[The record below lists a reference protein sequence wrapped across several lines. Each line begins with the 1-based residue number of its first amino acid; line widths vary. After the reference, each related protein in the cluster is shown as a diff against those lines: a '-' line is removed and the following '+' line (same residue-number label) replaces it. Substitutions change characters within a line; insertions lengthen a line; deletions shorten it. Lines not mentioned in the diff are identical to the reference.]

1 MKYQSTRGTGDLK
14 DFDDVLVAAYAG
26 DGGLYVPVELPKLS
40 MEQLETWRSF
50 SFPQVC
56 AEIMHL
62 FTDINIQD
70 LNEMTSKAFS
80 GFNGGLDPLPLTK
93 YEELYLLDTSLG
105 PTMAFK
111 DIGQQMVG
119 QLLNYVLG
127 KKGKKATIIVETS
140 GDTGPAAI
148 AGVRGCKNVN
158 IFCLYPYQRVSDVQ
172 ELQMITV
179 DEENVFVYRTEGNSD
194 LQASVLKEIFSD
206 KEFVEKYNV
215 CSVNSINWARI
226 AAQSSYYVWA
236 FVELYFN
243 RGLSNGDTSPHLNFV
258 IPTGAFGNA
267 MGGYIAKLMGVPIGK
282 IICATNKNDIVHRTI
297 SSGDLR
303 MAENY
308 QTESPAMDIQ
318 FAYNLERMLFYVT
331 GQDTVVVS
339 TIMDQLEKQYSY
351 SDGANGVTLDAAI
364 VEKVQAVFAS
374 IAVSDLDTL
383 VTIKNFHSAHN
394 IVLCPHSAVGV
405 YAALGPFK
413 GLTQTVTTI
422 CVLTAHP
429 AKFESAVVKALG
441 HMPVTSSKVDEM
453 RTSAQKFEW
462 LRIPQ
467 VDQAIWR
474 GEWIRRIKSDVEKIV
489 HEIN

>member
-1 MKYQSTRGTGDLK
+1 MKYQSTRGHDDLK
-14 DFDDVLVAAYAG
+14 SFDDVLVAAYAR
-26 DGGLYVPVELPKLS
+26 DGGLFVPVELPQLT
-40 MEQLETWRSF
+40 MEHLESWRSH

-62 FTDINIQD
+62 FTDIDLVD
-70 LNEMTSKAFS
+70 LNQMTTKAFS
-80 GFNGGLDPLPLTK
+80 GFNDGHDPLPLTK
-93 YEELYLLDTSLG
+93 YDDLYLLDTSLG

-111 DIGQQMVG
+111 DIGQQMAG

-179 DEENVFVYRTEGNSD
+179 DEDNVFVYRTEGNSD

-206 KEFVEKYNV
+206 QDFIEKYNV

-236 FVELYFN
+236 FIELYFN
-243 RGLSNGDTSPHLNFV
+243 RGVSSAVSPMLNFV

-297 SSGDLR
+297 SQGDLR

-331 GQDTVVVS
+331 GQDTGAVS
-339 TIMDQLEKQYSY
+339 AIMEQLEKQYKY
-351 SDGANGVTLDAAI
+351 SDGANGVMLDKALVDKI
-364 VEKVQAVFAS
+364 QEVFS
-374 IAVSDLDTL
+374 SVAVSDEDTL
-383 VTIKNFHSAHN
+383 STIKSFYGQHQF
-394 IVLCPHSAVGV
+394 VLCPHSAIGV
-405 YAALGPFK
+405 HAALVPFK
-413 GLTQTVTTI
+413 ESLRATTSI

-429 AKFESAVVKALG
+429 AKFESAVVKSLG
-441 HMPVTSSKVDEM
+441 CMPVKCAKVDEL
-453 RTSAQKFEW
+453 RSLGQKFQW
-462 LRIPQ
+462 LRIGS
-467 VDQAIWR
+467 VDQATWR
-474 GEWIRRIKSDVEKIV
+474 QEWIEKIKSDVANISTSKG
-489 HEIN
+489 